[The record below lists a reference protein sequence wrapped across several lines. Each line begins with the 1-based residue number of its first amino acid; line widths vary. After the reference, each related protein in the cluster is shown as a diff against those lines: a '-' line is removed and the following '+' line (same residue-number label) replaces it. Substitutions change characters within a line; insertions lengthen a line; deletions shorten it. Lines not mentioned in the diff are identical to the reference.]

1 MLCREERDEFPKLLV
16 RDQVDTTQIFTDW
29 QAGAF
34 PITSGSF
41 YKQSIKT
48 SDKPSIQRNSA
59 LGWQMAMPN
68 SGSRLQPTP
77 RSQTVVF
84 SLLLLP
90 RCYVFL
96 LLYDNFP
103 VESVKLQEKSMV
115 DTKELGGNLTSS
127 KFLLLLGLVHF
138 SSSAYRYV
146 TFGFIRQQMV
156 IKQHYSKPK
165 F

>member
-1 MLCREERDEFPKLLV
+1 
-16 RDQVDTTQIFTDW
+16 
-29 QAGAF
+29 
-34 PITSGSF
+34 
-41 YKQSIKT
+41 
-48 SDKPSIQRNSA
+48 
-59 LGWQMAMPN
+59 MAMPN

-77 RSQTVVF
+77 RSQTAVF

-103 VESVKLQEKSMV
+103 VGSIKLQQKYVV
-115 DTKELGGNLTSS
+115 DTKELAENLTSS

-138 SSSAYRYV
+138 LSSAYRYI

-156 IKQHYSKPK
+156 INSTTPDYNFKQTIG
-165 F
+165 